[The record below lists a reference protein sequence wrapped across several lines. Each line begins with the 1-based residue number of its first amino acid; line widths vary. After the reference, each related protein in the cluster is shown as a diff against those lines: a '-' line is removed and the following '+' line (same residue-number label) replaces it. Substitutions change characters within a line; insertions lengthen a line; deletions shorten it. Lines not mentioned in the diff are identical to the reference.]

1 MLLTLVLRI
10 VAEKSNVNTGFE
22 KQIWDAAC
30 VLWGHIPAAEYR
42 KVIVGLIFQALLRLN
57 VRNRMLRKI

>member
-1 MLLTLVLRI
+1 MSDKNNANI
-10 VAEKSNVNTGFE
+10 GFE

-42 KVIVGLIFQALLRLN
+42 KVIVGLIFIKIRALIVDSISLYL
-57 VRNRMLRKI
+57 

>member
-1 MLLTLVLRI
+1 MANGNNATI
-10 VAEKSNVNTGFE
+10 GFE

-42 KVIVGLIFQALLRLN
+42 KVIVGLIFLRYIAYCKVVSIRLCPSN
-57 VRNRMLRKI
+57 C